1 MSYSSPPSPPEKMV
15 GYTRHNPFEKNPDP
29 QLKGIHLSRFAG
41 SNVSVDRLKHTIF
54 PYVIKSLREGETLV
68 VQSMDR
74 IAGNMKYLRQVIRTV
89 TSKGGE
95 GEVFEGR
102 SDLYGRRVA
111 YGHSTALRHR
121 CYGRV

>member
-1 MSYSSPPSPPEKMV
+1 MFYSSLPPSSSGKMV

-54 PYVIKSLREGETLV
+54 PYVIKSLFEGETLV

-74 IAGNMKYLRQVIRTV
+74 IAGNMKDLRQVIRTV
-89 TSKGGE
+89 GMPRLRNLGAVGGKD
-95 GEVFEGR
+95 
-102 SDLYGRRVA
+102 SNPKA
-111 YGHSTALRHR
+111 T
-121 CYGRV
+121 